1 MARSPLCRKPQC
13 LSYYLSPK
21 PDAAKSAFARKIF
34 LLCYSVL
41 LAACHSQSS
50 KSQPSIELSKIPPA
64 AQGGRERVDTI
75 AGRVHGVLPG
85 QQIVVYARSGPWWV
99 QPWPD
104 QPFIPIQSDST
115 WSTPTHLGYE
125 YAVLLVNRDY
135 HPPPTMDTAPTEGGS
150 VVLVNIVK
158 SVGSL
163 PPLPTQPLHFSGY
176 DWAIQTDDAV
186 RGGVNNL
193 YDADNVWTE
202 PSGALHLRISKKAK
216 GWTCA
221 HLIMTRSLGYGT
233 YRFVVRDTEH
243 LEPAAVL
250 SMHTFDQWGG
260 EQHYREMDI
269 EIGRWGDAASKNN
282 AQYGLQPF
290 YVPGN
295 VVQFREPAGTLTHTL
310 VWESG
315 RASFQTVH
323 GASPRNGEPV
333 VYKHAFISGVPTPGR
348 EFLEFMFYIV
358 PTDTHPMQKD
368 AEVIIEKFEYL
379 P

>member
-1 MARSPLCRKPQC
+1 MVRSPLCRKPKC
-13 LSYYLSPK
+13 LSHYFSPESK
-21 PDAAKSAFARKIF
+21 TVSDLFAGI
-34 LLCYSVL
+34 LLLFCSTL

-50 KSQPSIELSKIPPA
+50 KNQPFIEFSKIPPA

-75 AGRVHGVLPG
+75 AGRVRGALRG
-85 QQIVVYARSGPWWV
+85 QKIVVYARSGPWWV

-104 QPFIPIQSDST
+104 RPFIPIQSDST
-115 WSTPTHLGYE
+115 WSTSTHLGYE
-125 YAVLLVNRDY
+125 YAVLLVNSDY
-135 HPPPTMDTAPTEGGS
+135 HPPPTMDAAPTQGGP

-158 SVGSL
+158 GAGAL
-163 PPLPTQPLHFSGY
+163 PPLPTRPLHFSGY
-176 DWAIQTDDAV
+176 DWAIQSNDAV

-193 YDADNVWTE
+193 YDADNVWLD
-202 PSGALHLRISKKAK
+202 PGGALHLRISKKPK

-233 YRFVVRDTEH
+233 YRFVVQDTGH

-269 EIGRWGDAASKNN
+269 EIGHWGDAASKNN
-282 AQYGLQPF
+282 AQYGIQPF

-310 VWESG
+310 AWESG
-315 RASFQTVH
+315 RASFQTVR

-333 VYKHAFISGVPTPGR
+333 VYKDTFTSGVPTPGR

-358 PTDTHPMQKD
+358 PSDTNPMRKN
-368 AEVIIEKFEYL
+368 AEVVIEKFEYL

>member
-1 MARSPLCRKPQC
+1 MVRSPLCRKPKC
-13 LSYYLSPK
+13 LSPYSRPK
-21 PDAAKSAFARKIF
+21 SDAADSVFAGKIF
-34 LLCYSVL
+34 LLFCPVL
-41 LAACHSQSS
+41 LAACHSQPG
-50 KSQPSIELSKIPPA
+50 KNQPSIELRKIPPA

-75 AGRVHGVLPG
+75 AGRVHGALPG

-115 WSTPTHLGYE
+115 WSAPTHLGYE
-125 YAVLLVNRDY
+125 YAVLLVDREY
-135 HPPPTMDTAPTEGGS
+135 HPPPTMDAPPAQGGS

-158 SVGSL
+158 GVGSL
-163 PPLPTQPLHFSGY
+163 PPLPTQPLQFSGY
-176 DWAIQTDDAV
+176 DWAIQTNDAV

-202 PSGALHLRISKKAK
+202 PGGALHLRISKKPR

-233 YRFVVRDTEH
+233 YRFVVRDTGH
-243 LEPAAVL
+243 VEPAAVL

-269 EIGRWGDAASKNN
+269 EIGHWGDAASNNN
-282 AQYGLQPF
+282 AQYGIQPF

-295 VVQFREPAGTLTHTL
+295 VVQFREPAGTLAHTL

-315 RASFQTVH
+315 RASFQTVR

-333 VYKHAFISGVPTPGR
+333 VYEHTFTSGVPSPGR

-358 PTDTHPMQKD
+358 PSDTHPMQKN
-368 AEVIIEKFEYL
+368 AEVVIEKFEYL